1 MIGLLRIRAIR
12 LILMAYVAWAL
23 PAKASATEQIS
34 PATKIVITRYCG
46 QSITPG
52 NAHIEKLIYLA
63 FSKLNIQPTFNNV
76 NQYCSHSREVKF
88 LQEGKSDILWATTTA
103 DYEQQL
109 IPIRIPIYKGLLGY
123 RIALI
128 RAEDKGKFAHITT
141 LEQLQTL
148 RFGQGEGWADT
159 AILKEAGLKVTES
172 SDVHNLFN
180 MLRAGRFDLFPRGLM
195 EPWEEVKQL
204 PTMNFAVEEHILI
217 VYPLPAYIFVSPKRP
232 ELAKLIL
239 TGLELAIQDGSFD
252 KLVMADPNVQQALRL
267 ANIKQRKIFYL
278 ENSTLTK
285 ETPLSNKAL
294 WVNLK

>member
-1 MIGLLRIRAIR
+1 
-12 LILMAYVAWAL
+12 
-23 PAKASATEQIS
+23 
-34 PATKIVITRYCG
+34 
-46 QSITPG
+46 
-52 NAHIEKLIYLA
+52 
-63 FSKLNIQPTFNNV
+63 
-76 NQYCSHSREVKF
+76 
-88 LQEGKSDILWATTTA
+88 
-103 DYEQQL
+103 
-109 IPIRIPIYKGLLGY
+109 
-123 RIALI
+123 
-128 RAEDKGKFAHITT
+128 
-141 LEQLQTL
+141 
-148 RFGQGEGWADT
+148 
-159 AILKEAGLKVTES
+159 
-172 SDVHNLFN
+172 
-180 MLRAGRFDLFPRGLM
+180 M